1 MPRKIITVVSLVSA
15 ALLLTACFLM
25 PSPPDTEP
33 SIRGTITSITLDAS
47 GLGTLL
53 VEAPA
58 GEGLAY
64 DKASVAIVD
73 KTQVLLKGAD
83 GWGRFSASDLK
94 KGDTVEVWFT
104 GAVAESYPVQ
114 ATADT
119 LVVSY

>member
-1 MPRKIITVVSLVSA
+1 MRRRIITVVAVVSA
-15 ALLLTACFLM
+15 ALLVSACFLM

-47 GLGTLL
+47 GLGSVL
-53 VEAPA
+53 VEAAP

-73 KTQVLLKGAD
+73 KTRVLLKGTD

-119 LVVSY
+119 LVVRY